1 METIVV
7 LDTNIFVSAIL
18 GPKGASRE
26 ILRGCLR
33 KDFQP
38 IMGNALFLEYEAL
51 LARKHLFAASPLTQG
66 EREVLFNAFL
76 SVCQWINVYY
86 AWRPN
91 LKDEADNHLI
101 ELAVAGGA
109 GFIVTKNIKDF
120 RNAELIFPGIKVILP
135 EKFLQE
141 VQQCRH

>member
-1 METIVV
+1 MIP
-7 LDTNIFVSAIL
+7 IFLFPLSWVRE
-18 GPKGASRE
+18 GHRE

-38 IMGNALFLEYEAL
+38 LMGNALFLEYEDVL
-51 LARKHLFAASPLTQG
+51 SRKRLFSGSPLTLD
-66 EREVLFNAFL
+66 ERETLFNAFL
-76 SVCQWINVYY
+76 NVCQWINVYH
-86 AWRPN
+86 AWRPH

-109 GFIVTKNIKDF
+109 GFIVTKNVKDF
-120 RNAELIFPGIKVILP
+120 RNAELIFPGIKVISP